1 MWPDDRSDA
10 MPEIIHRPGRGGIER
25 GNLEDRVK
33 EVGRLRGNISLK
45 VKLWLPPPPALT
57 FNRCFTGESGLAGS
71 FSDIFLHLSE
81 ENILLGQ
88 AAQVFTA
95 CCRF

>member
-1 MWPDDRSDA
+1 